1 MIRALLPILLLLAA
15 AGATS
20 AEDLNPTARAKAAG
34 NAAKIGSGS
43 SVFTTGK
50 IEETVTPYAG
60 TDLPEASIPGAK
72 LESRGREEAI
82 SGSESSKVYQKM
94 QSSSQLRP
102 TYELDGSYGGLQAA
116 DAAIKNADSIAGQ
129 YFSGSETEN
138 PACNFTDFS
147 VMESFVRY
155 CDSHT
160 AMTSKDC
167 TITRTVEV
175 DRRDYWQCDIA
186 RSDLTVTCVPD
197 ATGECPKADLPEGNP
212 NNQCTFL
219 QERCVEWSRNEWT
232 EGPYNGRV
240 DGRYYGW
247 EKSSDGS
254 LRLFWDTS
262 GPQERTAKTNS
273 TPITI
278 GNCVY
283 HADWGNKQKVG
294 SIYRY
299 AVYRICTGEGAQ
311 CLKKERDY
319 RCISGNQCKSLKA
332 TPACK
337 VDRQK
342 CITSGPNGC
351 ELQRFDYSCF
361 NDLKNHKPA
370 RLVETKI
377 ERIEDKLTNSC
388 NPSPADQGCAAQ
400 DTVCTSGPEIRTVM
414 GFPVSRD
421 CWTYKQSFQCL
432 DGKSPNATDCGPFLK
447 DPSCKKVSQTCLT
460 FAEADEEVGPTPKTC
475 QHWEYGYK
483 CGGGMSLP
491 DSCSA
496 TNVCVGD
503 LCEGI
508 PDEVNKDFPM
518 AASWLTVLDEAA
530 KDSEKSLD
538 MQDVKLFGGVNRK
551 CKVGALGYMNCCK
564 DSGWANGILDSCSES
579 ELALIDRIQA
589 KAAVY
594 IGTYCSRKVL
604 GVCVS
609 KRRSYC
615 TFNSQLAMVFQKE
628 IHRLTGTSWGKAKK
642 PNCNGIKL
650 DEIESIDWDK
660 IDLSEAFGD
669 MMNGATVP
677 ASKDVT
683 KYMRDRFDAMAGAAA
698 GGQ

>member
-15 AGATS
+15 AGAAS

-102 TYELDGSYGGLQAA
+102 TYELDGSYGGLKAA
-116 DAAIKNADSIAGQ
+116 DAAIKNADAIAGQ
-129 YFSGSETEN
+129 YFSGSETDN
-138 PACNFTDFS
+138 PACDFTDFS
-147 VMESFVRY
+147 VMESFTRY

-186 RSDLTVTCVPD
+186 RSDLTVTCVPN
-197 ATGECPKADLPEGNP
+197 AKGECRKADLPEGNP

-219 QERCVEWSRNEWT
+219 EERCVEWEDSVEREPPTGALFEITRYHWIGYGLMWNKEYRTTGRWVLSETLEDGWT
-232 EGPYNGRV
+232 YHR
-240 DGRYYGW
+240 
-247 EKSSDGS
+247 KCSDDDRS
-254 LRLFWDTS
+254 CLAVW
-262 GPQERTAKTNS
+262 RTRPK
-273 TPITI
+273 P
-278 GNCVY
+278 G
-283 HADWGNKQKVG
+283 GGK
-294 SIYRY
+294 
-299 AVYRICTGEGAQ
+299 

-319 RCISGNQCKSLKA
+319 RCISGDQCKSLRA

-342 CITSGPNGC
+342 CITSGPKGC

-388 NPSPADQGCAAQ
+388 NPSPADQGCAAEG
-400 DTVCTSGPEIRTVM
+400 TVCTSGPKIRTVM

-432 DGKSPNATDCGPFLK
+432 NGKSPNATDCGPFLK

-460 FAEADEEVGPTPKTC
+460 FAEADEEVGTTPKTC
-475 QHWEYGYK
+475 QHWEYGYE

-594 IGTYCSRKVL
+594 VGTYCSRKVL

-615 TFNSQLAMVFQKE
+615 TFNSQLATVFQKE
-628 IHRLTGTSWGKAKK
+628 IHRLTGTSWGSAKR
-642 PNCNGIKL
+642 PNCNGLKL
-650 DEIESIDWDK
+650 DEIETIDWDK

-669 MMNGATVP
+669 MMNEATVP
-677 ASKDVT
+677 ASKDVK

-698 GGQ
+698 GGP